1 MKGHEPK
8 VTLNALLTIKHSYS
22 VFRGSGLYT
31 RLPES
36 WVHLPSAY
44 SQVPPKM
51 RCEKEHCAHTP
62 LYSVEVGVL
71 LRYRLCCQWVI
82 GLREKNFY

>member
-22 VFRGSGLYT
+22 VFRGSGFYT
-31 RLPES
+31 LVPES

-44 SQVPPKM
+44 SHFPSM
-51 RCEKEHCAHTP
+51 SCEKEHCAHTP

-71 LRYRLCCQWVI
+71 LPYRLCCQWVI
-82 GLREKNFY
+82 GLRKKNFY